1 MNGVQG
7 IGANYC
13 YGNLNDYKSTYKRTV
28 DREVP
33 TYTVPTYVPPQQDTI
48 DTTVE
53 KPGFG
58 KNVGSGIW
66 NSIKLCVPFVSSY
79 TVGKEYLEQK
89 NAIADLQA
97 MKEGKEPTSKK
108 PGKIKSFFTGVGL
121 KLAQAVPFLGSY
133 LIGHQKIEQD
143 NAIRE
148 LNGEEPKKAGFFKSV
163 LTGAATK
170 LGYCI
175 PFVGT
180 YLFGQEFAE
189 QDKLVDKVNELKG
202 EVA

>member
-1 MNGVQG
+1 MEG
-7 IGANYC
+7 IQSVGSNYSC
-13 YGNLNDYKSTYKRTV
+13 GSINNFKNLHNNRTNH
-28 DREVP
+28 EAP
-33 TYTVPTYVPPQQDTI
+33 TYTVPASTYEPKTTT

-58 KNVGSGIW
+58 KSLGSGIW
-66 NSIKLCVPFVSSY
+66 NGIKLYIPFVSSY

-89 NAIADLQA
+89 NTIEDLNAI
-97 MKEGKEPTSKK
+97 KEGKEPTSKK
-108 PGKIKSFFTGVGL
+108 PGLFKSMLTGVGL
-121 KLAQAVPFLGSY
+121 KLAQFVPFLGSY
-133 LIGHQKIEQD
+133 LVGHQKIEQD

-170 LGYCI
+170 LGYCL

-202 EVA
+202 ESA